1 MKWTYVSIQNILGH
15 MGRAP
20 ESQCCWGNPSC
31 GSNTH
36 CLNPAVKVE
45 RNGLPTSWQATV
57 TFSKKGMYLLSDSDS
72 NNKPWAG
79 SSGNLSQWASTKQ
92 RIIYLHQ
99 KHKMSLNT
107 RTKTLSI

>member
-1 MKWTYVSIQNILGH
+1 

-20 ESQCCWGNPSC
+20 ESQCCWGNPSR

-57 TFSKKGMYLLSDSDS
+57 TFSKKGIYLLSDSDS

-79 SSGNLSQWASTKQ
+79 SSGNLSQWASMNQ
-92 RIIYLHQ
+92 NIINSWQ
-99 KHKMSLNT
+99 KHKMQLNIRAKT
-107 RTKTLSI
+107 SITKI